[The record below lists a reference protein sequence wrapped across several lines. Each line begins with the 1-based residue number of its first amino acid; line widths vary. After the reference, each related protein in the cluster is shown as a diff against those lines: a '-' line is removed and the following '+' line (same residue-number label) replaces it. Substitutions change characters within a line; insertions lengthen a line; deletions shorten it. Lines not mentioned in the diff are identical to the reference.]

1 MNGLKLSLGFLLMLV
16 FLSSA
21 ADADWVE
28 ARIDQSC
35 FPVLGIIDVP
45 VGLIA
50 SNLKFAD
57 LTSGNNCVGGGT
69 PEIEGFSI
77 LSAVSAQAVYRYS
90 RSTSGGIPT
99 EWPMPLSKFRLGPG
113 RYELSV
119 GGGRG
124 AHVTLSWSLT

>member
-35 FPVLGIIDVP
+35 FPALGLFEVP
-45 VGLIA
+45 AQLTA

-57 LTSGNNCVGGGT
+57 LTSGNNCAGGGT
-69 PEIEGFSI
+69 PEIESFSI
-77 LSAVSAQAVYRYS
+77 LSAASAQAVYSYS
-90 RSTSGGIPT
+90 RSRSGGAPT
-99 EWPMPLSKFRLGPG
+99 EWPMPLSQLKLGPG
-113 RYELSV
+113 KYQLSV

-124 AHVTLSWSLT
+124 AYVRLSWFLA